1 MGLDLNRWTRRAA
14 SGGSRA
20 GSGTELL
27 TTGQVLRFAALVL
40 ILFIGVPILLGR
52 SPYFI
57 TVLTNAA
64 ILSFISLGVWITF
77 SIGRMNLAQ
86 GAFSLVGGY
95 ASAILATRYG
105 VPFWLCLP
113 LAGLISAILGALIGW
128 PVLRLK
134 GVYFAMTTLSL
145 TEAIRLLAL
154 NGGELTKGATGIVNI
169 PRPGAISLFGLTVVP
184 DFNGADPLPF
194 YFLAC
199 VLLLLGLVGVWRLS
213 TSRLGW
219 VFRSL
224 RQNEDLATSIGINVA
239 KYRVIAFAACCF
251 MGGIGGAF
259 FAAFHQNIY
268 PATYTISDS
277 VNFMLYC
284 FLGGLSYIFGPV
296 VGAFL
301 LVIAFELLHAVQDYQ
316 ALIYGV
322 LMIGCMLWLPNGI
335 LSLALRSDGQTKQRR
350 RES

>member
-1 MGLDLNRWTRRAA
+1 MGIDVKQSTRRSARDGALAA
-14 SGGSRA
+14 NQDESLTSGRKA
-20 GSGTELL
+20 
-27 TTGQVLRFAALVL
+27 RFAAFA
-40 ILFIGVPILLGR
+40 LFLFVAMPILLGR

-86 GAFSLVGGY
+86 GAFALVGGY
-95 ASAILATRYG
+95 ASAILATRYN

-113 LAGLISAILGALIGW
+113 LSGFVSAALGALVGW

-154 NGGELTKGATGIVNI
+154 NGGDITHGATGIVNI
-169 PRPGAISLFGLTVVP
+169 PRPGSIGIFGLTIVP
-184 DFNGADPLPF
+184 GFDGANPLPY

-199 VLLLLGLVGVWRLS
+199 TLLLLGVVGVWRLS
-213 TSRLGW
+213 TCRLGW

-239 KYRVIAFAACCF
+239 KYRVIAFAVCCF
-251 MGGIGGAF
+251 MAGIGGAF

-268 PATYTISDS
+268 PATYTITDS

-284 FLGGLSYIFGPV
+284 FLGGLSYLFGPI

-301 LVIAFELLHAVQDYQ
+301 LVISFELLHAVQDYQ
-316 ALIYGV
+316 ALIYGI
-322 LMIGCMLWLPNGI
+322 LMIACMLWLPNGI
-335 LSLALRSDGQTKQRR
+335 LSLALRRDGKRKEGR
-350 RES
+350 S

>member
-1 MGLDLNRWTRRAA
+1 MGLNISQLARRAVSDGARA
-14 SGGSRA
+14 SSENDR
-20 GSGTELL
+20 L
-27 TTGQVLRFAALVL
+27 TLSQKLRFAVLVL
-40 ILFIGVPILLGR
+40 ILFIAVPLLLGR

-57 TVLTNAA
+57 TVLTNATV
-64 ILSFISLGVWITF
+64 LSFISLGVWITF

-86 GAFSLVGGY
+86 GAFALVGGY

-105 VPFWLCLP
+105 VSFWLCLP
-113 LAGLISAILGALIGW
+113 LSGLISAALGALVGW

-154 NGGELTKGATGIVNI
+154 NGGDITKGATGIVNI
-169 PRPGAISLFGLTVVP
+169 PRPGAIGIFGLIIVP
-184 DFNGADPLPF
+184 EFNGADPLPF

-199 VLLLLGLVGVWRLS
+199 ALLVLGLVAAWRLS

-239 KYRVIAFAACCF
+239 KYRVIAFTICCF
-251 MGGIGGAF
+251 MGGIGGSF

-296 VGAFL
+296 IGAFL

-322 LMIGCMLWLPNGI
+322 LMIACMLWLPNGI
-335 LSLALRSDGQTKQRR
+335 LSLGVRHDGKRKGVRS
-350 RES
+350 

>member
-1 MGLDLNRWTRRAA
+1 MGLDLNQWTQ
-14 SGGSRA
+14 RA
-20 GSGTELL
+20 GSGGANAASGNDRL
-27 TTGQVLRFAALVL
+27 TPAQRLRFAAFVL
-40 ILFIGVPILLGR
+40 ILFLAVPVLLGR

-86 GAFSLVGGY
+86 GAFALVGGY
-95 ASAILATRYG
+95 AGAILATRYG
-105 VPFWLCLP
+105 VSFWLCLP
-113 LAGLISAILGALIGW
+113 LSGLISAILGGLIGW

-154 NGGELTKGATGIVNI
+154 NGGDVTKGATGIVNI
-169 PRPGAISLFGLTVVP
+169 PRPGPIGIFGVTIVP
-184 DFNGADPLPF
+184 EFNGADPLPF

-199 VLLLLGLVGVWRLS
+199 TLLLLGLVGIWRLS

-239 KYRVIAFAACCF
+239 KYRVIAFAVCCF

-268 PATYTISDS
+268 PATYTIADS

-284 FLGGLSYIFGPV
+284 FLGGLSYIFGPI

-301 LVIAFELLHAVQDYQ
+301 LVIAFELLNAVQEYQ
-316 ALIYGV
+316 ALIYGI
-322 LMIGCMLWLPNGI
+322 LMIVCMLWLPNGI
-335 LSLALRSDGQTKQRR
+335 LSLALRTDDRPKQGKSRQ
-350 RES
+350 